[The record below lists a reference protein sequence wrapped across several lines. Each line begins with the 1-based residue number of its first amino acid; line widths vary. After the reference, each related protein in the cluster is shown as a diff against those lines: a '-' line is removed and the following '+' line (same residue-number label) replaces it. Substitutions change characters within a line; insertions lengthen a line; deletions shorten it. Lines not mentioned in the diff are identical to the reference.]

1 VKREA
6 VNTASLYQN
15 FREKS
20 LRRYRYL
27 LKKVGWS
34 AFTILF
40 VLILNFFLFRV
51 LPGDPVKAGT
61 HDPRFKKENQEAMR
75 VRFGLDKPVI
85 NCFETLNPVKVGDCW
100 INPFDTQFFIYLR
113 NLTRGELGISY
124 HTNGPVSKILVER
137 LWNTVLLIGAGQ
149 ILSIIVGIVFGLF
162 AAWKA
167 RTAIDYSALITGL
180 VAWSLP
186 TFWLGIILLF
196 WGSGHGFPIG
206 GRITPGISSHP
217 LQDRIADIA
226 RHMILPT
233 LTYTIVYMGEYLLIM
248 RSSLMDVLSEDYILT
263 AKAKGLS
270 TFQILKDHALKNAM
284 LPIVTIIAINLGFT
298 VAGAIQI
305 ERVFSW
311 PGLGG
316 AVYEA
321 LERRDYPLLQGVFL
335 LIAVSVVVANLI
347 ADLMYSYLDPR
358 VQAE

>member
-1 VKREA
+1 L
-6 VNTASLYQN
+6 S
-15 FREKS
+15 
-20 LRRYRYL
+20 RYRYL
-27 LKKVGWS
+27 LKKIGWA

-40 VLILNFFLFRV
+40 VLILNFFIFRV
-51 LPGDPVKAGT
+51 LPGDPARAGT
-61 HDPRFKKENQEAMR
+61 RDPRLKKDAIEALR

-85 NCFETLNPVKVGDCW
+85 NCFETLNPVKAGDCA

-113 NLTRGELGISY
+113 NLTQGELGFSF
-124 HTNGPVSKILVER
+124 HTNRPVAQILAER

-149 ILSIIVGIVFGLF
+149 ILAILIGMVLGIF

-167 RTAIDYSALITGL
+167 RTSIDYGALITGL

-196 WGSGHGFPIG
+196 WGSNNGFPIG
-206 GRITPGISSHP
+206 GKATPGTSSQP
-217 LQDRIADIA
+217 FLFQAGDIA
-226 RHMILPT
+226 WHMILPT
-233 LTYTIVYMGEYLLIM
+233 LTYTIVYMGEYLLVM
-248 RSSLMDVLSEDYILT
+248 RSSLLDVLAEDYILT

-305 ERVFSW
+305 ESVYSW

-321 LERRDYPLLQGVFL
+321 LERRDYPVLQGVFL
-335 LIAVSVVVANLI
+335 LIAVSVVIANLI
-347 ADLMYSYLDPR
+347 ADLTYAYLDPR